1 MPIYEYECSKCGEVT
16 DILVSGFKD
25 PKGLKCKNCGSKGL
39 KRIISKVNFPSSQK
53 DRLAS
58 YDSRAKRSDSFY
70 KDTRNIGLDAE
81 RMLKRAGVEP
91 TEDFKAKLEKVR
103 TDPSS
108 VIKDHKS

>member
-1 MPIYEYECSKCGEVT
+1 M
-16 DILVSGFKD
+16 LVPGFKD
-25 PKGLKCKNCGSKGL
+25 PDDLKCKACGGREL
-39 KRIISKVNFPSSQK
+39 KRIISKVNFPSSHK

-58 YDSRAKRSDSFY
+58 HNPRTRRSDNFY

-81 RMLKRAGVEP
+81 MMLKKAGVEP
-91 TEDFKAKLEKVR
+91 TEDFKAKLDKVR